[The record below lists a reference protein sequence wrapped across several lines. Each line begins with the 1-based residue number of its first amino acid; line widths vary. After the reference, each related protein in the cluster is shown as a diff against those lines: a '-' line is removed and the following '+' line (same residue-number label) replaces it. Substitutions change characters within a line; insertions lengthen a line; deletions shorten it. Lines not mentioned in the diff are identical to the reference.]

1 MFSRRS
7 DREIFGWLGHLL
19 AVFLAFVGGMVRS
32 MRQAVRRMRTL
43 RVFLV
48 LVFAVPA
55 LAQEDPNAELAQMVA
70 VWEVT
75 ADRAQVL
82 LENTDASAPALEAL
96 RGSLAEQRSDALE
109 FQVAAGKRVAAL
121 NRQLLALGPVPEAS
135 GDEAPEIALQR
146 KGLKAQID
154 VARVP
159 VVTADAAYRRADGLI
174 EDLDS
179 LMREQFTRRLISVGP
194 SPLIPAYWSQP
205 LADLTNVGGRI
216 AKEIRGNI
224 TSTSQRN
231 ALVQRL
237 PVVLLLV
244 IAGFALVIAARRWI
258 LRWVE
263 ETMRH
268 DPSQRQAFWLAAA
281 LNVTR
286 LLFPAL
292 GVAALLWAVQLSDLA
307 GATGRGIIELLPWVA
322 MVLIAS
328 SWVGNSV
335 FSPNLPKQRLLEV
348 DDAGAKL
355 GRRLSIALG
364 VVLAISMLLD
374 LLARQSKMTSES
386 LAVLNLPLI
395 AVGAFCLFKLSGLL
409 RPKVVVVAEGEEG
422 GRGEVLADS
431 LLLTLSRVLLAVAIA
446 APVFS
451 LTGYFAASRYLTFPP
466 ILSLGLLGGAV
477 TIYALI
483 REGIGSLGTGSAETR
498 PGLLPVLAG
507 FVLICLSLPILALIW
522 GARTADI
529 SEIWIWLRDGVT
541 IGGSRISLTDFLTFV
556 LVFGAG
562 YTITRLV
569 QKITRTTVLPRTT
582 LDVGGRNA
590 LLTGIGYTGYFLAAV
605 LAISATGLD
614 LSNLAIVAGALSVG
628 VGFGLQAIVSN
639 FVSGIILLVER
650 PIKDGDWIEVT
661 GFSGYV
667 RKISVRS
674 TRIETFDKA
683 SVIVP
688 NSELISKTVLNW
700 THSGVSGRI
709 RLPVKVGATAE
720 PRKVEEAFLKI
731 AAAHPMVMR
740 NPAPQVLLMRLA
752 DPNEYEIRAHI
763 RNITMMPAVQS
774 DLNYELVKAMADPS
788 LVPPPAD
795 PGIRIT
801 NAEQVL
807 AALVGK
813 KGGG

>member
-7 DREIFGWLGHLL
+7 DREIFGWLRHVL
-19 AVFLAFVGGMVRS
+19 AVFLVFVGS
-32 MRQAVRRMRTL
+32 AVRRMRTL
-43 RVFLV
+43 RVVLV
-48 LVFAVPA
+48 LAFAMPVFA
-55 LAQEDPNAELAQMVA
+55 QDDPNAELVQLVT
-70 VWEVT
+70 VWEAT

-109 FQVAAGKRVAAL
+109 FQVAAGKRVATL
-121 NRQLLALGPVPEAS
+121 NRQLLALGPVPEA
-135 GDEAPEIALQR
+135 GAGEASEIALQR
-146 KGLKAQID
+146 KDLKAQID

-174 EDLDS
+174 ADLDS
-179 LMREQFTRRLISVGP
+179 LVREQFTRRLVSIGP
-194 SPLIPAYWSQP
+194 SPLIPAYWNQP
-205 LADLTNVGGRI
+205 IKDLSNVGGRI
-216 AKEIRGNI
+216 AKEIRSNM
-224 TSTSQRN
+224 TSTSQRQT
-231 ALVQRL
+231 LVRRL
-237 PVVLLLV
+237 PMVLLLV
-244 IAGFALVIAARRWI
+244 AAGFALVIAARRWL

-268 DPSQRQAFWLAAA
+268 DPNQRQAFWLAAA
-281 LNVTR
+281 LNATR

-307 GATGRGIIELLPWVA
+307 GSTGRGIIELLPWIA
-322 MVLIAS
+322 MVLIAA

-348 DDAGAKL
+348 DDAGASL
-355 GRRLSIALG
+355 GRRLAIALG

-374 LLARQSKMTSES
+374 LLARQSKMTAES
-386 LAVLNLPLI
+386 LAVLNLPLVV
-395 AVGAFCLFKLSGLL
+395 VGAFSLFKLSGLL
-409 RPKVVVVAEGEEG
+409 RPKPVVVVEGEEG

-431 LLLTLSRVLLAVAIA
+431 LLLSLSRVLMAISIA
-446 APVFS
+446 APILS

-483 REGIGSLGTGSAETR
+483 REGIGSLGSGNEATR

-507 FVLICLSLPILALIW
+507 FLLICLSLPILALIW
-522 GARTADI
+522 GARQADL
-529 SEIWIWLRDGVT
+529 SEIWLWLRDGVT
-541 IGGSRISLTDFLTFV
+541 IGGSRVSLTDFLTFV

-569 QKITRTTVLPRTT
+569 QKVTRTTVLPRTT

-590 LLTGIGYTGYFLAAV
+590 LLTGIGYTGYFLSAV

-740 NPAPQVLLMRLA
+740 NPAPQVLLMKIG
-752 DPNEYEIRAHI
+752 DPNEFEVRAHI
-763 RNITMMPAVQS
+763 RNITFMPAVIS
-774 DLNYELVKAMADPS
+774 DLNYELVKAMADAT
-788 LVPPPAD
+788 LVPPPPD
-795 PGIRIT
+795 PGIRVT
-801 NAEQVL
+801 NVEQVL
-807 AALVGK
+807 AGLLGK
-813 KGGG
+813 GVAGA